1 MVSSLYLF
9 MLVNS
14 LILIL
19 CFHLMMINST
29 SSTQPLCDDNES
41 SALLKFKQNFV
52 IAQHSSND
60 PFAYPK
66 AATWKSE
73 GEGSDCWSWDG
84 VECDKDT
91 GHVIG
96 LDLGSSCL
104 YGSINSSSTLFPLVH
119 LQRLDLSN
127 NDSNYSNIPS
137 GVDQL
142 SNLRS
147 LNLSSS
153 RFSGQIPF
161 EFLALSKLVFLDLT
175 QNQLKH

>member
-1 MVSSLYLF
+1 MVSSLYPF
-9 MLVNS
+9 MSVNS

-66 AATWKSE
+66 DATWKSE
-73 GEGSDCWSWDG
+73 GKGSDCCSWDV

-96 LDLGSSCL
+96 LDLESLWFYQLQQHPLPPCASSK
-104 YGSINSSSTLFPLVH
+104 
-119 LQRLDLSN
+119 
-127 NDSNYSNIPS
+127 
-137 GVDQL
+137 
-142 SNLRS
+142 
-147 LNLSSS
+147 
-153 RFSGQIPF
+153 
-161 EFLALSKLVFLDLT
+161 A
-175 QNQLKH
+175 